1 MAYLEGIVDIID
13 VPSLKDVEI
22 TFDNPSLALPLFKG
36 FIDRIEMHRS
46 HRRAHIL
53 SSEPTISISLT
64 QPGAPMRL
72 KLQAFCKPSCIQ
84 ISSMVQNCLDPSLF
98 LFNGEGDLRISTT
111 RPSVRM
117 DSAHSRE
124 LLKLPNQFTG
134 KMSFNLDMNHSIN
147 VLHTFTT
154 NF

>member
-72 KLQAFCKPSCIQ
+72 KLQAFCKPSCIHHQ
-84 ISSMVQNCLDPSLF
+84 EKPSGLTSDN
-98 LFNGEGDLRISTT
+98 LSIILLSKI
-111 RPSVRM
+111 M
-117 DSAHSRE
+117 DR
-124 LLKLPNQFTG
+124 
-134 KMSFNLDMNHSIN
+134 
-147 VLHTFTT
+147 
-154 NF
+154 